1 MRAFALDDTLR
12 ERQQAGRLYFEFLR
26 VPALSA
32 GVYVLPAGG
41 ADPQQPH
48 AEDELYYVASGA
60 GSIEVD
66 GESRPVRAGSL
77 IYVPAHAPHRF
88 HTITEELRILVFFA
102 PAEYTQAQQ
111 G

>member
-1 MRAFALDDTLR
+1 MRAFELDDTLR

-32 GVYVLPAGG
+32 GVYVLPPGG

-60 GSIEVD
+60 ASIEVD

-88 HTITEELRILVFFA
+88 HSITEELRILVFFA
-102 PAEYTQAQQ
+102 PAEDTQAQQ